1 MQFWVRLV
9 QSLSKKLWML
19 PDDTGRRGTHSRAE
33 TCRCGCSYF
42 PEMSFTTDLGRT
54 DKLKESEDMKKFLK
68 NVDEISDL
76 MKELSSSDV
85 ERQEKAVQKADR
97 LMSAWEDSDP
107 GRTRRNH
114 TVINSSPSPH
124 PTAQEHP
131 SNYSDLTS
139 ESFMKVLE
147 MDSEDRRKR
156 RKENEKI
163 ANAFK
168 VKGNEA
174 FAQGDYEA
182 AVQQYTA
189 GLNALR
195 DMEVLYTNRAQAF
208 IKLRKYKEA
217 ISDSEWALKC
227 NEKSIK
233 AFVLM
238 GRAHTALQEYT
249 EARLCYQRVLD
260 IEPGRAAMIKE
271 YLTRVDL
278 QEKSDGQERVA
289 RVELGQGTERA
300 SAVRELLKKMEK
312 PDKAALYYCGGLEA
326 LTDAVAD
333 STGQT
338 LFRLHNGF
346 SVVDNN
352 GTVRSCLSQDAGGA
366 FTAQLRVSVLRLW
379 RRVCQDNE
387 ENQQVLIDR
396 PSSGR
401 CIVDLLAS
409 GNATVQ
415 TECLA
420 LLQLYIHTQHGRHLT
435 IAHLNLHKLVE
446 NLWTCL
452 SALPSLEAKA
462 LEVLQGLAVERRFQI
477 QMRDNFT
484 KLFVPTLV
492 YQLRNINTT
501 NQNSLARVILIVGSM
516 AADDV
521 ICKETAGL
529 QECWDAFA
537 VAMEQASGAEHR
549 ETLCTLS
556 LLIMKLSASA
566 SSAIQE
572 FAVRAGRV
580 CLRLLNDPEG
590 SIITRA
596 VGLLSVLLPCSP
608 VAIQEAAEAGLVKK
622 MLRILKAPNM
632 GLTRTRCSMKTLA
645 VCTGASRQA
654 RAELLCLDKRLGV
667 LRKLLSNS
675 DEVVAG
681 NAALCLGHC
690 VGERGVAR
698 ALLDSDV
705 LPLLLRLAGGD
716 AGGEGVQ
723 RNAAVALGKL
733 CVSEPR
739 HTVKLRELHGLEI
752 LHSCMKLVA

>member
-1 MQFWVRLV
+1 MN
-9 QSLSKKLWML
+9 
-19 PDDTGRRGTHSRAE
+19 
-33 TCRCGCSYF
+33 
-42 PEMSFTTDLGRT
+42 FTTHLGGT
-54 DKLKESEDMKKFLK
+54 DMLKKSEDMKQFLK

-97 LMSAWEDSDP
+97 LMSNWEDSDP
-107 GRTRRNH
+107 CRTRLNR
-114 TVINSSPSPH
+114 TVINSSSSPNS
-124 PTAQEHP
+124 TAAEK
-131 SNYSDLTS
+131 YTDLTS

-147 MDSEDRRKR
+147 MDSEDRKQR

-163 ANAFK
+163 ANALK

-182 AVQQYTA
+182 AIQQYTA

-208 IKLRKYKEA
+208 MKMKKYKEV
-217 ISDSEWALKC
+217 INDSEWALKC

-238 GRAHTALQEYT
+238 AGAHTALQEYT

-260 IEPGRAAMIKE
+260 MEPGRAAMIKE

-278 QEKSDGQERVA
+278 QEKTDGQEREA
-289 RVELGQGTERA
+289 RVEMGLGTERA
-300 SAVRELLKKMEK
+300 SAVRELLKKLEK
-312 PDKAALYYCGGLEA
+312 PDKPALYYCGGLEV
-326 LTDAVAD
+326 LTEAVVD

-338 LFRLHNGF
+338 LFRLYNGF
-346 SVVDNN
+346 SVVDGN
-352 GTVRSCLSQDAGGA
+352 GTVRSCLSQDAEGA
-366 FTAQLRVSVLRLW
+366 FTARLRASVLRLW
-379 RRVCQDNE
+379 GRVCRDNE
-387 ENQQVLIDR
+387 ENQQVLIER

-401 CIVDLLAS
+401 YFVDLLAS

-420 LLQLYIHTQHGRHLT
+420 LLQLYIQTRHGRHLS

-446 NLWTCL
+446 SLWACL
-452 SALPSLEAKA
+452 SAPSSLEDKA
-462 LEVLQGLAVERRFQI
+462 LGVLQGLAVERRFQI
-477 QMRDNFT
+477 QMRENFT

-501 NQNSLARVILIVGSM
+501 SQNSLARVISIVGSM

-521 ICKETAGL
+521 ICKETAGR

-537 VAMEQASGAEHR
+537 VAMEQAGGAEHR

-566 SSAIQE
+566 SSVMQE

-580 CLRLLNDPEG
+580 CMRLLNDPEG

-608 VAIQEAAEAGLVKK
+608 VAIQEATEAGLVKK
-622 MLRILKAPNM
+622 MLKILKAPNV
-632 GLTRTRCSMKTLA
+632 GLTSTRCSMKTLA
-645 VCTGASRQA
+645 VCTGANLQA
-654 RAELLCLDKRLGV
+654 RVELLNLDKRLNV
-667 LRKLLSNS
+667 LRKLLCNS

-690 VGERGVAR
+690 VEERGAAS
-698 ALLDSDV
+698 ALLDSNV
-705 LPLLLRLAGGD
+705 LPQLLRLAGGD

-733 CVSEPR
+733 CISEPR
-739 HTVKLRELHGLEI
+739 HTVKLRELQGLEI